1 VSKKNWIILS
11 VCVIATILVGVIL
24 TLSLLNNKKEY
35 KVYELEL
42 LQPLSSSDSAMAVNR
57 IKENVVKIS
66 NKIDEKNVIYGT
78 GFFDKSGYLVTN
90 SHVVDIN
97 GDITVTYSDGSVSNA
112 EIASNDILSDIAILS
127 VENVL
132 VKALPL
138 KSTLNLEVTDEIY
151 SIGYQLNLEGDATVT
166 KGILSAKRVSSGIE
180 FLQTDA
186 AVNSGGS
193 GGPVINDFGEV
204 LGMITLASD
213 NATLSFAISSDTLEL
228 YINKLIENKNVTYL
242 DNDRETNALGVVL
255 KEVGFHTDDIYDEHK
270 YFDRKNDNHKED
282 DKENN
287 KDNNKHESKKDYSIG
302 YNTPAP
308 LKINFKIPTNI
319 DYYFILGKDLTG
331 CKLDLSKVDN
341 TKVGIYEVKVVC
353 NENSKTT
360 KVQMEKPMPITAHE
374 NKMFDANEELSTNIN
389 DYFYVPFGYSNCKLD
404 LSKVDITKG
413 GYYDV
418 YVNCDEASAK
428 NTIIIYGTVEP
439 NHIEIPEIIMD
450 ETKNNVT
457 SFEQIEGIWYYP
469 GYKDVCQKFSINRNK
484 WYEWNAIN
492 ILTNK
497 GKPHYDV
504 GGGTAFET
512 EEQFFSQAKF
522 WLSGNFLVITTFESQ
537 YTLTKIKGK
546 GIFDER
552 YFIGLHC

>member
-1 VSKKNWIILS
+1 MSKKNWIIIS
-11 VCVIATILVGVIL
+11 VCVVTTILVGVIL
-24 TLSLLNNKKEY
+24 TLCLLDDKKDY
-35 KVYELEL
+35 QVYELEL
-42 LQPLSSSDSAMAVNR
+42 LQPLNNSDSSTAVNR

-66 NKIDEKNVIYGT
+66 NRIDEENIIYGT

-90 SHVVDIN
+90 SHVVDIK

-112 EIASNDILSDIAILS
+112 EITSNDILSDIAILS

-132 VKALPL
+132 IKALPL
-138 KSTLNLEVTDEIY
+138 KSTLNLEVTDELY

-186 AVNSGGS
+186 AVNAGGS
-193 GGPVINDFGEV
+193 GGPVINDLGEV
-204 LGMITLASD
+204 LGMVTLASD

-228 YINKLIENKNVTYL
+228 YINKLINNKNVTYL
-242 DNDRETNALGVVL
+242 ENDRETNALGTVL
-255 KEVGFHTDDIYDEHK
+255 KEVGYHTEDIYEEEK
-270 YFDRKNDNHKED
+270 YFDRKDNNHKDED
-282 DKENN
+282 
-287 KDNNKHESKKDYSIG
+287 KDNNNNDHESKKDYSIG

-319 DYYFILGKDLTG
+319 DHYFILGKDLTG
-331 CKLDLSKVDN
+331 CKLDISNVDN

-360 KVQMEKPMPITAHE
+360 RVQMEKPMPITVHE
-374 NKMFDANEELSTNIN
+374 NKMFDANVELSTNIN
-389 DYFYVPFGYSNCKLD
+389 DYFYVPFEYSNCKLD

-418 YVNCDEASAK
+418 YVNCDEANAK
-428 NTIIIYGTVEP
+428 NTIIISGTVEP

-457 SFEQIEGIWYYP
+457 SFKQIEGIWYYP
-469 GYKDVCQKFSINRNK
+469 GYKDVCERFSIDRNA
-484 WYEWNAIN
+484 WYEWYSIN
-492 ILTNK
+492 INPSK
-497 GKPHYDV
+497 GKPFYDM
-504 GGGTAFET
+504 GGGGAVET
-512 EEQFFSQAKF
+512 ESQFFNQAKF
-522 WLSGNFLVITTFESQ
+522 WLSGNFLVITTSEAQ
-537 YTLTKIKGK
+537 YTLTKIKGE